1 MTLTA
6 GSVSGLLAAFRSA
19 NPTPGGGS
27 ASALAGAI
35 GASLLTMVAGLAKPR
50 TSSDEELAQ
59 LRRAGERCAEIS
71 TRLET
76 LVDADTDAYN
86 LVVDAYRLPKS
97 TDVEKTARTDRIQSA
112 LKAATDAPLEVMRQC
127 AAALAESSA
136 IGRLGNPNAVSDVN
150 VGIAMLRAAL
160 TGARENV
167 ETNLGSI
174 KDADY
179 IARVRAESSRLSS

>member
-1 MTLTA
+1 MTLAA
-6 GSVSGLLAAFRSA
+6 GSVSSLLAAFRSS

-59 LRRAGERCAEIS
+59 LRRAGERCAQIAA
-71 TRLET
+71 RLET

-97 TDVEKTARTDRIQSA
+97 TDVEKTARTDRIQAA
-112 LKAATDAPLEVMRQC
+112 LKAATDVPLEVMRQC
-127 AAALAESSA
+127 AAALAEGSA
-136 IGRLGNPNAVSDVN
+136 IGRLGNQNAVSDVN

-160 TGARENV
+160 SGARENV
-167 ETNLGSI
+167 ETNVGSI
-174 KDADY
+174 KDAGY
-179 IARVRAESSRLSS
+179 IAHVRAESSRLSS